1 MIKATRQQVDS
12 VCGTFQSLNT
22 AFQDSVGSISSFF
35 YGSVVRVVVITF
47 FFSPSFL
54 SPLNKKHDETAK
66 I

>member
-1 MIKATRQQVDS
+1 VLEASRR
-12 VCGTFQSLNT
+12 
-22 AFQDSVGSISSFF
+22 FF